1 MKILIDNG
9 HGFDTPGKR
18 SPDGKFREY
27 RYTREIAAT
36 IVEELQMAGFDA
48 ERIVTEDTDITLK
61 ERCRRVNEWCR
72 KLGAQNVLLVSI
84 HNNAAGSDGKW
95 HDARGWSVHVSLN
108 ASARSKELARC
119 LVAACERQ
127 GIKVRRYSASEPWW
141 PQNLAMCR
149 DTLCP
154 AVLTENLFQD
164 NQADVTFLF
173 SQAGRNAIVQ
183 AHVDGIIKYILM
195 R

>member
-9 HGFDTPGKR
+9 HGSDTPGKR
-18 SPDGKFREY
+18 SPDGSFREY

-48 ERIVTEDTDITLK
+48 ERIVPEDTDVSLK

-72 KLGAQNVLLVSI
+72 KLGSQNVLLVSI
-84 HNNAAGSDGKW
+84 HNNAAGSAGQW
-95 HDARGWSVHVSLN
+95 HNARGWSVHVSLN
-108 ASARSKELARC
+108 ASDQSKELARC
-119 LVAACERQ
+119 LISACHRQ
-127 GIKVRRYSASEPWW
+127 GITVRKHSSSEPWW
-141 PQNLAMCR
+141 PQNLAICR

-164 NQADVTFLF
+164 NRSDVTYLF
-173 SQAGRNAIVQ
+173 STAGRNSIVQ
-183 AHVDGIIKYILM
+183 AHLDGIINYILL

>member
-9 HGFDTPGKR
+9 HGSDTPGKM

-127 GIKVRRYSASEPWW
+127 GIKVRKYSASEPWW

>member
-9 HGFDTPGKR
+9 HGSDTPGKR
-18 SPDGKFREY
+18 SPDGRFREY

-84 HNNAAGSDGKW
+84 HNNAAESDGQW

-108 ASARSKELARC
+108 ASANSKELARC
-119 LVAACERQ
+119 LAAACERQ
-127 GIKVRRYSASEPWW
+127 GIKVRRHSPSEPWW

-149 DTLCP
+149 DTQCP

-183 AHVDGIIKYILM
+183 AHVDGIIKYMLM

>member
-9 HGFDTPGKR
+9 HGSDTPGKR
-18 SPDGKFREY
+18 SPDGSFREY

-48 ERIVTEDTDITLK
+48 ERIVPEDTDVSLK
-61 ERCRRVNEWCR
+61 ER
-72 KLGAQNVLLVSI
+72 I
-84 HNNAAGSDGKW
+84 HNNAAGSDGQW
-95 HDARGWSVHVSLN
+95 HNARGWSVHASLN
-108 ASARSKELARC
+108 ASDQSKELARC
-119 LVAACERQ
+119 LISACHRQ
-127 GIKVRRYSASEPWW
+127 GITVRKHSSSEPWW
-141 PQNLAMCR
+141 PQNLAICR

-164 NQADVTFLF
+164 NRSDVTYLF
-173 SQAGRNAIVQ
+173 STAGRNSIVQ
-183 AHVDGIIKYILM
+183 AHLDGIINYILL

>member
-9 HGFDTPGKR
+9 HGSDTPGKR
-18 SPDGKFREY
+18 SPDGRFREY

-84 HNNAAGSDGKW
+84 HNDAAGSDGQW

-108 ASARSKELARC
+108 ASANSKELARC
-119 LVAACERQ
+119 LAAACERQ
-127 GIKVRRYSASEPWW
+127 GIKVRRHSPSEPWW

-149 DTLCP
+149 DTQCP

-164 NQADVTFLF
+164 NLADVTFLF

-183 AHVDGIIKYILM
+183 AHVDGIIKYMLM

>member
-9 HGFDTPGKR
+9 HGSDTPGKR

-164 NQADVTFLF
+164 NREDVSFLF
-173 SQAGRNAIVQ
+173 SQEGRKAIVQ
-183 AHVDGIIKYILM
+183 THLDAIVNYIML

>member
-9 HGFDTPGKR
+9 HGSDTPGKR

-48 ERIVTEDTDITLK
+48 ERIVTEDTDISLK

-108 ASARSKELARC
+108 ASTRSKELAKC
-119 LVAACERQ
+119 LISSCERQ
-127 GIKVRRYSASEPWW
+127 GIKVRKHSQQEPWW

-149 DTLCP
+149 DTQCP

-173 SQAGRNAIVQ
+173 SQAGRDAIIQ
-183 AHVDGIIKYILM
+183 THVDGIIKYILL

>member
-9 HGFDTPGKR
+9 HGSDTPGKR
-18 SPDGKFREY
+18 SPDGRFREY

-108 ASARSKELARC
+108 ASANSKELARC
-119 LVAACERQ
+119 LAAACERQ
-127 GIKVRRYSASEPWW
+127 GIKVRRHSPSEPWW

-149 DTLCP
+149 DTQCP

-183 AHVDGIIKYILM
+183 AHVDGIIKYMLM

>member
-9 HGFDTPGKR
+9 HGSDTPGKR

-48 ERIVTEDTDITLK
+48 ERIVTEDTDISLK

-108 ASARSKELARC
+108 ASTRSKELAKC
-119 LVAACERQ
+119 LISSCERQ
-127 GIKVRRYSASEPWW
+127 GIKVRKHSQQEPWW

-149 DTLCP
+149 DTQCP

-164 NQADVTFLF
+164 NKDDVAFLESGEGAQAIINL
-173 SQAGRNAIVQ
+173 
-183 AHVDGIIKYILM
+183 HVEGIFRYLQQ
-195 R
+195 